1 MKNSV
6 KWAIIAVLLVAIIG
20 GSTVLYNTL
29 SKDYKVNN
37 IVVYSSDKE
46 TAENDASDE
55 NVSSTEAVTSTE
67 NATSSDKTS
76 SAEKTG
82 STGKT
87 SSTPKNSSTNKTS
100 STPKSSSQV
109 KPSSEVTTTTSTPE
123 EEAFVGDFTVEDMNG
138 NKVKLSD
145 FLGKPIVLNF
155 WTSWCGYCKQEMPD
169 FDRAAKE
176 NPNVAFVMVN
186 ITRDSRETIGKAKAY
201 VRSNN
206 FENLNFYFDVDK
218 EAAIEYQVR
227 AYPSTYFFNTDGTLV
242 AGAESSLSYEELIDC
257 MKLITPIK

>member
-1 MKNSV
+1 MGDILNKAVAFAVGAHAGQCRKGTQVPYILHPMEAAVIVGSMTADDEV
-6 KWAIIAVLLVAIIG
+6 LAAAVLHDVAED
-20 GSTVLYNTL
+20 T
-29 SKDYKVNN
+29 
-37 IVVYSSDKE
+37 
-46 TAENDASDE
+46 
-55 NVSSTEAVTSTE
+55 
-67 NATSSDKTS
+67 
-76 SAEKTG
+76 
-82 STGKT
+82 
-87 SSTPKNSSTNKTS
+87 
-100 STPKSSSQV
+100 
-109 KPSSEVTTTTSTPE
+109 
-123 EEAFVGDFTVEDMNG
+123 DFTVEDMNG

-155 WTSWCGYCKQEMPD
+155 WTSWCGYCKREMPD

>member
-67 NATSSDKTS
+67 TATSSDKTS
-76 SAEKTG
+76 NAEKTG

-201 VRSNN
+201 V
-206 FENLNFYFDVDK
+206 
-218 EAAIEYQVR
+218 
-227 AYPSTYFFNTDGTLV
+227 
-242 AGAESSLSYEELIDC
+242 
-257 MKLITPIK
+257 